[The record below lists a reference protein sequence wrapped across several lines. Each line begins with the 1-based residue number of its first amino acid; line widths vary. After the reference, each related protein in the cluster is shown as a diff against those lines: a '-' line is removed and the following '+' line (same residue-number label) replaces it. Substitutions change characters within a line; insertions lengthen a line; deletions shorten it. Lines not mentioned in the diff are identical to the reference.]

1 MKNFKY
7 SFGVFERS
15 PNQQTS
21 LSLRFP
27 FRCKAISFLI
37 FLITFSHASVAQN
50 PTGIAWHYHST
61 PRFVIAYR
69 EQDQTLAIRVL
80 DELQQRQQQL
90 AAQLGY
96 EPQRVITVFLC
107 PTQQI
112 FDRMTG
118 GVVPHWGEAAAN
130 AEQWRIFLKTPA
142 ASDTRELL
150 PVTVT
155 HELAHLCLAE
165 LATPTQ
171 MPNARPNSLPR
182 WFNEG
187 AAILLSG
194 EPRYSDPTL
203 ISRALLTNSIVE
215 FDEIDDLL
223 SFNSARAGLAY
234 AESYH
239 AVHFMISRFGANALR
254 QFAQACSIHNDTRQA
269 FQVAFNED
277 LWDFEVAYFDY
288 LRQHFRWYF
297 LLDDSFLFGAIIVI
311 LVIAGFL
318 LTRWR
323 ARRKMKEWEDEEAP
337 SSPEGNGEDEQNRRL
352 PVE

>member
-1 MKNFKY
+1 MLLCCKQMNRTNLNIF
-7 SFGVFERS
+7 
-15 PNQQTS
+15 
-21 LSLRFP
+21 LLRFY
-27 FRCKAISFLI
+27 FRCKAISFFI
-37 FLITFSHASVAQN
+37 SFLTFSFPSVAQN
-50 PTGIAWHYHST
+50 PASITWHYHST

-69 EQDQTLAIRVL
+69 EADKTLAIRVL

-96 EPQRVITVFLC
+96 QPRRVITVFLC
-107 PTQQI
+107 PTQPI

-130 AEQWRIFLKTPA
+130 NEQWRIFLKTPA

-171 MPNARPNSLPR
+171 AVDARPNSLPR

-194 EPRYSDPTL
+194 EPRYADPTL

-223 SFNSARAGLAY
+223 SFHSARAGLAY

-239 AVHFMISRFGANALR
+239 AVHFMITRFGAEAVR
-254 QFAQACSIHNDTRQA
+254 QFAQAFGVHNDARKA
-269 FQVAFNED
+269 FHAAFNED

-297 LLDDSFLFGAIIVI
+297 LLDESFLFGMVIVI
-311 LVIAGFL
+311 LLIAGFL

-323 ARRKMKEWEDEEAP
+323 ARRKMKEWEK
-337 SSPEGNGEDEQNRRL
+337 EGDADEQENF
-352 PVE
+352 PPEVDENKI

>member
-1 MKNFKY
+1 MMNW
-7 SFGVFERS
+7 
-15 PNQQTS
+15 TS
-21 LSLRFP
+21 LNFFSLRFL
-27 FRCKAISFLI
+27 FRCKAIYIFGFLTIFSF
-37 FLITFSHASVAQN
+37 SSVAQN
-50 PTGIAWHYHST
+50 STSITWHYHST

-96 EPQRVITVFLC
+96 QPRRVITVFLC
-107 PTQQI
+107 PSQQI

-118 GVVPHWGEAAAN
+118 GAVPHWGEAAAN
-130 AEQWRIFLKTPA
+130 TAQWRIFLKTPA

-165 LATPTQ
+165 LATP
-171 MPNARPNSLPR
+171 AEALDAKPNSLPR

-223 SFNSARAGLAY
+223 SFHSARAGLAY

-239 AVHFMISRFGANALR
+239 AVHFMITRFGAEAVR
-254 QFAQACSIHNDTRQA
+254 QFAQAFGVHNDARKA
-269 FQVAFNED
+269 FHAAFNED

-297 LLDDSFLFGAIIVI
+297 LLDESFLFGMAILI
-311 LVIAGFL
+311 LLIAGFL
-318 LTRWR
+318 ITRRR
-323 ARRKMKEWEDEEAP
+323 ARRKMKEWEKEDDGEEQENFPPEVDE
-337 SSPEGNGEDEQNRRL
+337 NKN
-352 PVE
+352 

>member
-1 MKNFKY
+1 MNWASLNF
-7 SFGVFERS
+7 F
-15 PNQQTS
+15 
-21 LSLRFP
+21 SLRFP
-27 FRCKAISFLI
+27 FLCKAIYI
-37 FLITFSHASVAQN
+37 FALFITFSAVAQT
-50 PTGIAWHYHST
+50 PSGITWHYHST

-69 EQDQTLAIRVL
+69 ETDKMLAIRVL
-80 DELQQRQQQL
+80 EELQHRQHQL

-96 EPQRVITVFLC
+96 QPRRVITVFLC

-130 AEQWRIFLKTPA
+130 TAQWRIFLKTPA
-142 ASDTRELL
+142 ASPENRDELL

-165 LATPTQ
+165 LATPAQTLD
-171 MPNARPNSLPR
+171 ARPNSLPR

-187 AAILLSG
+187 AAILLSS

-223 SFNSARAGLAY
+223 SFPSARAGLAY

-239 AVHFMISRFGANALR
+239 AVHFMISRFGAEAVR
-254 QFAQACSIHNDTRQA
+254 QFAQAFGIHNDARKA
-269 FQVAFNED
+269 FQAAFNED

-288 LRQHFRWYF
+288 LRQHYRWYF
-297 LLDDSFLFGAIIVI
+297 LLDESFLFGMVIVI
-311 LVIAGFL
+311 LLIAGFL
-318 LTRWR
+318 LTRHR
-323 ARRKMKEWEDEEAP
+323 ARRKMQEWEKEDDGEEQENVPPEVDE
-337 SSPEGNGEDEQNRRL
+337 NKN
-352 PVE
+352 